1 MLPIN
6 KHKGVVIPLDRS
18 NVDTDAII
26 PKQFLKSIKKS
37 GFGPNLFD
45 EWRYLDHG
53 EPGQDISAGFI
64 TIISS
69 ANLQIQS
76 IESELIKKIE
86 VHTMKMESDGY
97 GGKIMKMR
105 KIKSPQIIANK
116 PFILKPGADHLMFF
130 GMGESITKGK
140 EIPLKFNFLD
150 KQKMIEKTIIFSV
163 I

>member
-1 MLPIN
+1 MQNIMKIKIFLIFLIFSLFN
-6 KHKGVVIPLDRS
+6 TQLYALD
-18 NVDTDAII
+18 
-26 PKQFLKSIKKS
+26 LKIDSPTIKA
-37 GFGPNLFD
+37 P
-45 EWRYLDHG
+45 R
-53 EPGQDISAGFI
+53 PGQDISAGFI

-69 ANLQIQS
+69 TNLQIQS

-150 KQKMIEKTIIFSV
+150 DQKLIEKTIIFSV

>member
-1 MLPIN
+1 MQKTAKIKIFFVFLIFSLFITNLYALDLKVESPI
-6 KHKGVVIPLDRS
+6 
-18 NVDTDAII
+18 
-26 PKQFLKSIKKS
+26 IKA
-37 GFGPNLFD
+37 P
-45 EWRYLDHG
+45 R
-53 EPGQDISAGFI
+53 PGQDISAGFV

-69 ANLQIQS
+69 TNLQIKS
-76 IESELIKKIE
+76 IESKLIKKIE

-105 KIKSPQIIANK
+105 KIKSPQIIAKK

-130 GMGESITKGK
+130 GIDKSIKKGE

-150 KQKMIEKTIIFSV
+150 VQKLIEKTIIFRV